1 MVRHPPRY
9 KRTDT
14 RFPTRRS
21 CDLKGANMMTDP
33 TMEALAAQ
41 LEASGDYRVLRRLPV
56 PAGGFVPM
64 PHMKRAVFLDV
75 ETTGLDPNVDDIIE
89 LAKVPLWYGDSG
101 RKAGVEIGGSALPQ
115 HIGRT
120 EGGEQG

>member
-89 LAKVPLWYGDSG
+89 LAMVPRSEEHTSELQSLMRNSYSVFCLKKK
-101 RKAGVEIGGSALPQ
+101 RPHK
-115 HIGRT
+115 
-120 EGGEQG
+120 